1 MLRWQAYISCHFG
14 HNESQCLVWVPTI
27 IPCLRKLE
35 RMDIY
40 LNRLQW
46 CRLDHLCNSS
56 QVTEW
61 ALWQLCPYSVN
72 GLSNCNCALID
83 FLSVSCE
90 TLRRIALSRLRTL
103 YFSLWP
109 LQLYVEYCKDMA
121 KWFVF
126 IDRRCKT
133 HYSPVPESICSRH
146 FFFFF
151 LCCNSCL
158 FVDSKT
164 TVEISVMV
172 QKDLIFMWTINILL
186 ISYTPYLQEDT
197 FKLIFYM
204 NQYW

>member
-1 MLRWQAYISCHFG
+1 MLRRQAYISCQVG

-27 IPCLRKLE
+27 IHCLRKLE

-40 LNRLQW
+40 LNRVQW
-46 CRLDHLCNSS
+46 CRLDHICNSS

-61 ALWQLCPYSVN
+61 AFWQLCTYSVN

-90 TLRRIALSRLRTL
+90 TWRRLPLSRLCTL

-121 KWFVF
+121 EWFVL

-146 FFFFF
+146 FFFYVVTPVYLLILKPQWKYPLWYRKILF
-151 LCCNSCL
+151 LCEL
-158 FVDSKT
+158 
-164 TVEISVMV
+164 
-172 QKDLIFMWTINILL
+172 
-186 ISYTPYLQEDT
+186 
-197 FKLIFYM
+197 
-204 NQYW
+204 